1 MEQVSPTGTGPGGT
15 GGDPCDGTGRDG
27 TPGRDR
33 SPSLPLPAGRG
44 AEDRTGHFGLFLGS
58 PRALGHPRSR
68 SARVQYQEVVGSE
81 LETQKPGVPSSP
93 PVSFCPPPGALSSGW
108 DRRSIPRAAGVLRSL
123 TGRPCTDWRTSRAS
137 LTINEPTADR
147 FREEALD
154 AVSQVACG
162 SEQFISS
169 RERRM
174 DTNPCSWCPSLAHLP
189 SSIHG
194 RGGHEPAI
202 KIIHKNIRRGITATA
217 PPSCN
222 VLCACED
229 TKEEVS
235 EKPKSAPTAEKY
247 GWIKKSSG
255 GLLGLWKD
263 RYIQLRKTQLV
274 VYEDEDEQ
282 KCIETVEL
290 ESYDK
295 CQELRA
301 LLKKKNRFIL
311 IRSPGKKVHDIKF
324 QAPSLE
330 EKESWIKALNEGIN
344 RGKNKVF
351 DEVKVDES
359 LSLDHVTRDRVKMA
373 HGRRPPTRSHLKEA
387 AKSTSDGILRLDLD
401 IVDNGP
407 PNFDST
413 ISESDD
419 APPQKETPKPLM
431 PPTKPTG
438 TKENQDAENDAP
450 DQEHKKPLSPLLPPD
465 KKLKEGITSKDN
477 INAKEEDSVSPEESV
492 EGSQAP
498 SEENR
503 ENLIEVSNRG
513 IAKPPI
519 PLPKSMPDK
528 LKVAWDQ
535 PSLEPKITED
545 LESSGDSSKDK
556 LAEIADTDVTK
567 PPVPPKILSEKM
579 LASMNSSQGDLEAG
593 VWEGPEPGSPK
604 PPVNGIT
611 ASETAESTSPAV
623 GSEEGNGRT
632 SAEEEQQTS
641 AEETETSLA
650 TETEHESIK
659 AITEKK
665 ETVESTAGLRLRS
678 SSLGDLLSDSKNT
691 ERALPSQGFP
701 NDSHHCLARMEEK
714 VANEREKAEK
724 LLQKVLREG
733 LEQAQEGNGP
743 PVMAETLLNEAVE
756 QLRQATQVLQEIKGL
771 GELKKEATQKGKQKD
786 LVTLYRRSAP

>member
-1 MEQVSPTGTGPGGT
+1 MEQ
-15 GGDPCDGTGRDG
+15 
-27 TPGRDR
+27 
-33 SPSLPLPAGRG
+33 
-44 AEDRTGHFGLFLGS
+44 
-58 PRALGHPRSR
+58 
-68 SARVQYQEVVGSE
+68 
-81 LETQKPGVPSSP
+81 
-93 PVSFCPPPGALSSGW
+93 
-108 DRRSIPRAAGVLRSL
+108 
-123 TGRPCTDWRTSRAS
+123 
-137 LTINEPTADR
+137 
-147 FREEALD
+147 
-154 AVSQVACG
+154 
-162 SEQFISS
+162 
-169 RERRM
+169 
-174 DTNPCSWCPSLAHLP
+174 
-189 SSIHG
+189 
-194 RGGHEPAI
+194 
-202 KIIHKNIRRGITATA
+202 
-217 PPSCN
+217 
-222 VLCACED
+222 D

-324 QAPSLE
+324 QAPTLE

-359 LSLDHVTRDRVKMA
+359 LSLDHVTRDRVKMT

-407 PNFDST
+407 PNLDST
-413 ISESDD
+413 ISESDN
-419 APPQKETPKPLM
+419 APPQKETPKPPM
-431 PPTKPTG
+431 PPIKPTG
-438 TKENQDAENDAP
+438 TKEDQDAGNNVP
-450 DQEHKKPLSPLLPPD
+450 DQEHKKPLSPPLPPD
-465 KKLKEGITSKDN
+465 KKLKEGIASKDSV
-477 INAKEEDSVSPEESV
+477 NAREEDSVNPEENM

-513 IAKPPI
+513 IAKAPI
-519 PLPKSMPDK
+519 PLPDK

-535 PSLEPKITED
+535 PVLEPKNTED
-545 LESSGDSSKDK
+545 LKSSGDSSKDNV
-556 LAEIADTDVTK
+556 AEIAAADVTK
-567 PPVPPKILSEKM
+567 PLVPPKVLSEKM
-579 LASMNSSQGDLEAG
+579 LATVNSSHGDLEAG
-593 VWEGPEPGSPK
+593 GWEDLESDRSK
-604 PPVNGIT
+604 PPVNGIAT
-611 ASETAESTSPAV
+611 SEVAEFTSPTAEA
-623 GSEEGNGRT
+623 EEGNGRT
-632 SAEEEQQTS
+632 SAKKEQQTS
-641 AEETETSLA
+641 AEEIQTSLA
-650 TETEHESIK
+650 TETDHDSVK
-659 AITEKK
+659 A
-665 ETVESTAGLRLRS
+665 TVEEKECAESTSGLKPRS

-691 ERALPSQGFP
+691 QRALPSQGFP
-701 NDSHHCLARMEEK
+701 KGSHQCLAKMEEK

-771 GELKKEATQKGKQKD
+771 GELKKEATQKQKEKQKD

>member
-1 MEQVSPTGTGPGGT
+1 Q
-15 GGDPCDGTGRDG
+15 
-27 TPGRDR
+27 
-33 SPSLPLPAGRG
+33 
-44 AEDRTGHFGLFLGS
+44 
-58 PRALGHPRSR
+58 
-68 SARVQYQEVVGSE
+68 
-81 LETQKPGVPSSP
+81 
-93 PVSFCPPPGALSSGW
+93 
-108 DRRSIPRAAGVLRSL
+108 
-123 TGRPCTDWRTSRAS
+123 
-137 LTINEPTADR
+137 
-147 FREEALD
+147 
-154 AVSQVACG
+154 
-162 SEQFISS
+162 
-169 RERRM
+169 
-174 DTNPCSWCPSLAHLP
+174 
-189 SSIHG
+189 
-194 RGGHEPAI
+194 
-202 KIIHKNIRRGITATA
+202 
-217 PPSCN
+217 
-222 VLCACED
+222 D

-263 RYIQLRKTQLV
+263 RYILLRKTQLV
-274 VYEDEDEQ
+274 VCEDEDEQ

-324 QAPSLE
+324 QAPTSE

-344 RGKNKVF
+344 RGKNKIF

-359 LSLDHVTRDRVKMA
+359 LSLDHVTRDRVKVT

-413 ISESDD
+413 ISESDN
-419 APPQKETPKPLM
+419 APPQKETPKPPM

-438 TKENQDAENDAP
+438 TKEDQDAENNVP
-450 DQEHKKPLSPLLPPD
+450 DQEHKKPLSPPLPPD
-465 KKLKEGITSKDN
+465 KKLKEGIASKDN
-477 INAKEEDSVSPEESV
+477 VNAKEEDSVSPEENV

-503 ENLIEVSNRG
+503 ENLAEVSNRG
-513 IAKPPI
+513 IAKTPI
-519 PLPKSMPDK
+519 PLPRSVPDK
-528 LKVAWDQ
+528 LKVTWDQ
-535 PSLEPKITED
+535 PVPEPKNTED
-545 LESSGDSSKDK
+545 LKSSEDSSKDD
-556 LAEIADTDVTK
+556 LAESATADVTK
-567 PPVPPKILSEKM
+567 PPVPPKVLSEKM
-579 LASMNSSQGDLEAG
+579 LATMNSSHGDLEAG
-593 VWEGPEPGSPK
+593 GWKDLESGSSK
-604 PPVNGIT
+604 PPVNGIA
-611 ASETAESTSPAV
+611 ASEVAEFTSPTVEA
-623 GSEEGNGRT
+623 EEGTGRT
-632 SAEEEQQTS
+632 SAEKEQQTS

-650 TETEHESIK
+650 METSHESVK
-659 AITEKK
+659 ATIEKK
-665 ETVESTAGLRLRS
+665 VSVESSSGLKLRS
-678 SSLGDLLSDSKNT
+678 SSLGDLLSDSRST
-691 ERALPSQGFP
+691 QRALPRQDFP
-701 NDSHHCLARMEEK
+701 KDSRHCLAKMEEK
-714 VANEREKAEK
+714 VANEREKTEK

-771 GELKKEATQKGKQKD
+771 GELKKEATQKQKDKQKD

>member
-1 MEQVSPTGTGPGGT
+1 Q
-15 GGDPCDGTGRDG
+15 
-27 TPGRDR
+27 
-33 SPSLPLPAGRG
+33 
-44 AEDRTGHFGLFLGS
+44 
-58 PRALGHPRSR
+58 
-68 SARVQYQEVVGSE
+68 
-81 LETQKPGVPSSP
+81 
-93 PVSFCPPPGALSSGW
+93 
-108 DRRSIPRAAGVLRSL
+108 
-123 TGRPCTDWRTSRAS
+123 
-137 LTINEPTADR
+137 
-147 FREEALD
+147 
-154 AVSQVACG
+154 
-162 SEQFISS
+162 
-169 RERRM
+169 
-174 DTNPCSWCPSLAHLP
+174 
-189 SSIHG
+189 
-194 RGGHEPAI
+194 
-202 KIIHKNIRRGITATA
+202 
-217 PPSCN
+217 
-222 VLCACED
+222 D

-324 QAPSLE
+324 QAPTLE

-359 LSLDHVTRDRVKMA
+359 LSLDHVTRDRVKMT

-401 IVDNGP
+401 IVDNRL

-413 ISESDD
+413 ISESDN
-419 APPQKETPKPLM
+419 APPEKETPKPPM

-438 TKENQDAENDAP
+438 TKENQDAENNVP
-450 DQEHKKPLSPLLPPD
+450 NQEHKKPLSPPLPPD
-465 KKLKEGITSKDN
+465 KKLQEGIASRDN
-477 INAKEEDSVSPEESV
+477 VNAKEEDSVSPEENV

-503 ENLIEVSNRG
+503 ENLIGVSNRG
-513 IAKPPI
+513 IAKAPI
-519 PLPKSMPDK
+519 PLPKSVPDK

-535 PSLEPKITED
+535 PVPEPKNTED
-545 LESSGDSSKDK
+545 FKSSGDSSKDN
-556 LAEIADTDVTK
+556 LAEIAAADVAR
-567 PPVPPKILSEKM
+567 PPVPPKVLLEKM
-579 LASMNSSQGDLEAG
+579 LATMNSSHGDLEAG
-593 VWEGPEPGSPK
+593 VWEDLESGSSK
-604 PPVNGIT
+604 PPVNGIS
-611 ASETAESTSPAV
+611 ASEVAESTSPTV
-623 GSEEGNGRT
+623 ETEEGNGRT
-632 SAEEEQQTS
+632 SAEKEQQTA

-650 TETEHESIK
+650 TETGHESVK
-659 AITEKK
+659 AAIEKK
-665 ETVESTAGLRLRS
+665 VSVESTSGLKLRS

-691 ERALPSQGFP
+691 QRALPGQGLP
-701 NDSHHCLARMEEK
+701 KDSHHCLAKMEEK

-771 GELKKEATQKGKQKD
+771 GELKKEATQKQKEKQKD

>member
-1 MEQVSPTGTGPGGT
+1 Q
-15 GGDPCDGTGRDG
+15 
-27 TPGRDR
+27 
-33 SPSLPLPAGRG
+33 
-44 AEDRTGHFGLFLGS
+44 
-58 PRALGHPRSR
+58 
-68 SARVQYQEVVGSE
+68 
-81 LETQKPGVPSSP
+81 
-93 PVSFCPPPGALSSGW
+93 
-108 DRRSIPRAAGVLRSL
+108 
-123 TGRPCTDWRTSRAS
+123 
-137 LTINEPTADR
+137 
-147 FREEALD
+147 
-154 AVSQVACG
+154 
-162 SEQFISS
+162 
-169 RERRM
+169 
-174 DTNPCSWCPSLAHLP
+174 
-189 SSIHG
+189 
-194 RGGHEPAI
+194 
-202 KIIHKNIRRGITATA
+202 
-217 PPSCN
+217 
-222 VLCACED
+222 D

-324 QAPSLE
+324 QAPTLE

-359 LSLDHVTRDRVKMA
+359 LSLDHVTRDRVKMT

-413 ISESDD
+413 ISESDNV
-419 APPQKETPKPLM
+419 PPQKETPKPPM

-438 TKENQDAENDAP
+438 TKENQDAEKDVP
-450 DQEHKKPLSPLLPPD
+450 DQEHKKPLSPPLPPD
-465 KKLKEGITSKDN
+465 KKLKEGIASKDN
-477 INAKEEDSVSPEESV
+477 VNAKEEDSVSPEENM

-498 SEENR
+498 SEENK

-513 IAKPPI
+513 IAKAPI
-519 PLPKSMPDK
+519 PLPKSVPDK

-535 PSLEPKITED
+535 PVLEPKTTED
-545 LESSGDSSKDK
+545 LKSSGDSSKDN
-556 LAEIADTDVTK
+556 LAEIATADVTN
-567 PPVPPKILSEKM
+567 PPVPPKVLSEKM
-579 LASMNSSQGDLEAG
+579 LAAMNSSHDDLEVG
-593 VWEGPEPGSPK
+593 VWEDLESGSSK
-604 PPVNGIT
+604 PPVNGIS
-611 ASETAESTSPAV
+611 ASEVAESTSPAV
-623 GSEEGNGRT
+623 ETEEGNGRT
-632 SAEEEQQTS
+632 PAEKEQQTS
-641 AEETETSLA
+641 AEEAETSLS
-650 TETEHESIK
+650 TETGHESVK
-659 AITEKK
+659 AERAFSIEKK
-665 ETVESTAGLRLRS
+665 ASVESTSGVKLRS

-691 ERALPSQGFP
+691 QRALPGQGFP
-701 NDSHHCLARMEEK
+701 KDSHHCLAKMEEK

-733 LEQAQEGNGP
+733 LEQAQEGNGS

-771 GELKKEATQKGKQKD
+771 GELKKEATQKQKEKQKD

>member
-1 MEQVSPTGTGPGGT
+1 Q
-15 GGDPCDGTGRDG
+15 
-27 TPGRDR
+27 
-33 SPSLPLPAGRG
+33 
-44 AEDRTGHFGLFLGS
+44 
-58 PRALGHPRSR
+58 
-68 SARVQYQEVVGSE
+68 
-81 LETQKPGVPSSP
+81 
-93 PVSFCPPPGALSSGW
+93 
-108 DRRSIPRAAGVLRSL
+108 
-123 TGRPCTDWRTSRAS
+123 
-137 LTINEPTADR
+137 
-147 FREEALD
+147 
-154 AVSQVACG
+154 
-162 SEQFISS
+162 
-169 RERRM
+169 
-174 DTNPCSWCPSLAHLP
+174 
-189 SSIHG
+189 
-194 RGGHEPAI
+194 
-202 KIIHKNIRRGITATA
+202 
-217 PPSCN
+217 
-222 VLCACED
+222 D

-301 LLKKKNRFIL
+301 LLKRKNRFIL

-324 QAPSLE
+324 QASTLE

-359 LSLDHVTRDRVKMA
+359 LSLDHVTRDRVKMTQ
-373 HGRRPPTRSHLKEA
+373 GRRPPTRSHLKEA

-407 PNFDST
+407 PNFNST
-413 ISESDD
+413 VSESDN
-419 APPQKETPKPLM
+419 APPQKETPKPPM

-438 TKENQDAENDAP
+438 TKENQDAENNVP
-450 DQEHKKPLSPLLPPD
+450 DQEHKKPLSPPMPPD
-465 KKLKEGITSKDN
+465 KKLKEGIMSKDN
-477 INAKEEDSVSPEESV
+477 VNAKEEDSVSPEENV

-498 SEENR
+498 SEEDR
-503 ENLIEVSNRG
+503 ENLTEVNNSG

-519 PLPKSMPDK
+519 SLPKSVPDK
-528 LKVAWDQ
+528 LKVAWDK
-535 PSLEPKITED
+535 PIPEPKATED
-545 LESSGDSSKDK
+545 LKPSGDSSKDN
-556 LAEIADTDVTK
+556 LAEIAAADVTK
-567 PPVPPKILSEKM
+567 PPVPPKVLSEKM
-579 LASMNSSQGDLEAG
+579 LATMNSSHGDLEAE
-593 VWEGPEPGSPK
+593 VCEDLEPGSSE

-611 ASETAESTSPAV
+611 ASEVAESTSPTAET
-623 GSEEGNGRT
+623 EEGNGRT
-632 SAEEEQQTS
+632 STEKEQQTS

-650 TETEHESIK
+650 TETCHESVK
-659 AITEKK
+659 APIEQKVS
-665 ETVESTAGLRLRS
+665 VESTAGLKLRS

-691 ERALPSQGFP
+691 QRALPSQGFP
-701 NDSHHCLARMEEK
+701 KDSHHCIAKMEEK
-714 VANEREKAEK
+714 VAYEREKAEK

-743 PVMAETLLNEAVE
+743 PVMAEALLNEAVE

-771 GELKKEATQKGKQKD
+771 GELKKEATQKQKEKQKD
-786 LVTLYRRSAP
+786 LVTIYRRSAP

>member
-1 MEQVSPTGTGPGGT
+1 MEQ
-15 GGDPCDGTGRDG
+15 
-27 TPGRDR
+27 
-33 SPSLPLPAGRG
+33 
-44 AEDRTGHFGLFLGS
+44 
-58 PRALGHPRSR
+58 
-68 SARVQYQEVVGSE
+68 
-81 LETQKPGVPSSP
+81 
-93 PVSFCPPPGALSSGW
+93 
-108 DRRSIPRAAGVLRSL
+108 
-123 TGRPCTDWRTSRAS
+123 
-137 LTINEPTADR
+137 
-147 FREEALD
+147 
-154 AVSQVACG
+154 
-162 SEQFISS
+162 
-169 RERRM
+169 
-174 DTNPCSWCPSLAHLP
+174 
-189 SSIHG
+189 
-194 RGGHEPAI
+194 
-202 KIIHKNIRRGITATA
+202 
-217 PPSCN
+217 
-222 VLCACED
+222 D

-324 QAPSLE
+324 QASTLE

-359 LSLDHVTRDRVKMA
+359 LSLDHVTRDRVKMT
-373 HGRRPPTRSHLKEA
+373 HSRRPPTRSHLKEA

-413 ISESDD
+413 ISESDNM
-419 APPQKETPKPLM
+419 PPQKETPKPPM

-438 TKENQDAENDAP
+438 TKDDQDAENNVP
-450 DQEHKKPLSPLLPPD
+450 DQEHKKPLSPPLPPD
-465 KKLKEGITSKDN
+465 KKLKEGIMSKDN
-477 INAKEEDSVSPEESV
+477 VNAKEEDSVSPEENV

-498 SEENR
+498 SEENS

-513 IAKPPI
+513 TAKAPI
-519 PLPKSMPDK
+519 PLPKSVPDK
-528 LKVAWDQ
+528 LKVTWDH
-535 PSLEPKITED
+535 PVPEPKTTED
-545 LESSGDSSKDK
+545 LKSSGDSSKDN
-556 LAEIADTDVTK
+556 LAEIAAADDTK
-567 PPVPPKILSEKM
+567 PPVPPKVLSEKM
-579 LASMNSSQGDLEAG
+579 LATMNSSHGDLEAG
-593 VWEGPEPGSPK
+593 VWEDLESGSSN

-611 ASETAESTSPAV
+611 PSDVAESTSPTV
-623 GSEEGNGRT
+623 ETEEGNGRT
-632 SAEEEQQTS
+632 SAEKEEQSS

-650 TETEHESIK
+650 TETGHESVK
-659 AITEKK
+659 ATVEKK
-665 ETVESTAGLRLRS
+665 TSVESPSGLKLRS
-678 SSLGDLLSDSKNT
+678 SSLGDLLSDSKST
-691 ERALPSQGFP
+691 ERALPSQVFTKES
-701 NDSHHCLARMEEK
+701 DHCLAKMEEK
-714 VANEREKAEK
+714 VATEREKAEK

-771 GELKKEATQKGKQKD
+771 GELKKEATQKQKEKQKD

>member
-1 MEQVSPTGTGPGGT
+1 Q
-15 GGDPCDGTGRDG
+15 
-27 TPGRDR
+27 
-33 SPSLPLPAGRG
+33 
-44 AEDRTGHFGLFLGS
+44 
-58 PRALGHPRSR
+58 
-68 SARVQYQEVVGSE
+68 
-81 LETQKPGVPSSP
+81 
-93 PVSFCPPPGALSSGW
+93 
-108 DRRSIPRAAGVLRSL
+108 
-123 TGRPCTDWRTSRAS
+123 
-137 LTINEPTADR
+137 
-147 FREEALD
+147 
-154 AVSQVACG
+154 
-162 SEQFISS
+162 
-169 RERRM
+169 
-174 DTNPCSWCPSLAHLP
+174 
-189 SSIHG
+189 
-194 RGGHEPAI
+194 
-202 KIIHKNIRRGITATA
+202 
-217 PPSCN
+217 
-222 VLCACED
+222 D

-235 EKPKSAPTAEKY
+235 EKPKSAPNAEKY

-324 QAPSLE
+324 QASTLE

-359 LSLDHVTRDRVKMA
+359 LSLDHVTRDRVKMT

-407 PNFDST
+407 PNFGST

-419 APPQKETPKPLM
+419 APPQKETPKPPM

-438 TKENQDAENDAP
+438 TKEDQDAENDVP
-450 DQEHKKPLSPLLPPD
+450 DQEHKRPLSPPLPPD
-465 KKLKEGITSKDN
+465 KKLMEGLASKDN
-477 INAKEEDSVSPEESV
+477 VNAKEEDSVSPEESV

-498 SEENR
+498 SEENK
-503 ENLIEVSNRG
+503 ESLTEVSNRG
-513 IAKPPI
+513 IAKAPV
-519 PLPKSMPDK
+519 PLPKSAPDK

-535 PSLEPKITED
+535 TVPEPTNTAD
-545 LESSGDSSKDK
+545 LKSSGESSKDN
-556 LAEIADTDVTK
+556 LAEIAASDVTK
-567 PPVPPKILSEKM
+567 PPVPPKVLSEKM
-579 LASMNSSQGDLEAG
+579 LATMSSSHDNLAAGGWEDLES
-593 VWEGPEPGSPK
+593 GSSK

-611 ASETAESTSPAV
+611 ELTSPAAET
-623 GSEEGNGRT
+623 EEGNGRS
-632 SAEEEQQTS
+632 SAEKEQQTS

-650 TETEHESIK
+650 TETDDESVK
-659 AITEKK
+659 ATTEKR
-665 ETVESTAGLRLRS
+665 ESVEGTSHLKLRS
-678 SSLGDLLSDSKNT
+678 SSLGDLLSDSKT
-691 ERALPSQGFP
+691 TKRVLPAFLK
-701 NDSHHCLARMEEK
+701 DSHQCLAKMEEK

-771 GELKKEATQKGKQKD
+771 GELKKEATQKQKEKQKD

>member
-1 MEQVSPTGTGPGGT
+1 MEQ
-15 GGDPCDGTGRDG
+15 
-27 TPGRDR
+27 
-33 SPSLPLPAGRG
+33 
-44 AEDRTGHFGLFLGS
+44 
-58 PRALGHPRSR
+58 
-68 SARVQYQEVVGSE
+68 
-81 LETQKPGVPSSP
+81 
-93 PVSFCPPPGALSSGW
+93 
-108 DRRSIPRAAGVLRSL
+108 
-123 TGRPCTDWRTSRAS
+123 
-137 LTINEPTADR
+137 
-147 FREEALD
+147 
-154 AVSQVACG
+154 
-162 SEQFISS
+162 
-169 RERRM
+169 
-174 DTNPCSWCPSLAHLP
+174 
-189 SSIHG
+189 
-194 RGGHEPAI
+194 
-202 KIIHKNIRRGITATA
+202 
-217 PPSCN
+217 
-222 VLCACED
+222 D

-311 IRSPGKKVHDIKF
+311 IHSPGKKVHDIKF
-324 QAPSLE
+324 QASTLE

-359 LSLDHVTRDRVKMA
+359 LSLDHITRDRVKMT

-401 IVDNGP
+401 VVDNGL

-413 ISESDD
+413 VSESDN
-419 APPQKETPKPLM
+419 APSQKETPKPPM

-438 TKENQDAENDAP
+438 TKENQDAENNVSE
-450 DQEHKKPLSPLLPPD
+450 QEHKKPLSPPLPPD
-465 KKLKEGITSKDN
+465 KKLKEGIASKDSV
-477 INAKEEDSVSPEESV
+477 NAKEEGSVSPEENV

-498 SEENR
+498 DEENR

-519 PLPKSMPDK
+519 PLPKSVPDK
-528 LKVAWDQ
+528 LKIAWD
-535 PSLEPKITED
+535 EPVLHPKNTED
-545 LESSGDSSKDK
+545 LKSTGDSSKDN
-556 LAEIADTDVTK
+556 LAEAAAADVTK
-567 PPVPPKILSEKM
+567 PPVPPKVLSEKM
-579 LASMNSSQGDLEAG
+579 LATVNSSHGDPEAG
-593 VWEGPEPGSPK
+593 VWEELESGSSN
-604 PPVNGIT
+604 PPVNGIS
-611 ASETAESTSPAV
+611 ASETAESTSPTV
-623 GSEEGNGRT
+623 ETEEGNGRT
-632 SAEEEQQTS
+632 SAEKEQQTS

-650 TETEHESIK
+650 TETGHESVK
-659 AITEKK
+659 AAIEEKAS
-665 ETVESTAGLRLRS
+665 VESTSALKLRS

-691 ERALPSQGFP
+691 ERALPGQGLP
-701 NDSHHCLARMEEK
+701 KDSHHCLAKMEEK
-714 VANEREKAEK
+714 VANEKEKAEK

-743 PVMAETLLNEAVE
+743 PVTAEALLNEAVE

-771 GELKKEATQKGKQKD
+771 GELKKEAIPKQKEKKND